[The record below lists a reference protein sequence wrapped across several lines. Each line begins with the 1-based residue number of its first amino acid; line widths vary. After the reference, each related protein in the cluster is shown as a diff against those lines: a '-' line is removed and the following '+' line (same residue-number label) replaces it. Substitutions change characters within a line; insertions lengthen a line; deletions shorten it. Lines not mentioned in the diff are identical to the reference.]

1 MKFRQHYRPDDS
13 SWTYLCALLF
23 PELMYLLVLSI
34 AASIMGQETVTEE
47 MLNSSKALTYIS
59 LFLGQLV
66 FMGIFFLYSRI
77 RKINPINACKIKF
90 KFNIWKFLICIGI
103 GAVLILG
110 FSQMINLLDFGIYT
124 RSGIDPS
131 GLSINLSNFGMFIV
145 GVLIYALIPAV
156 VEEFLFRGIIF
167 VGLKNKYKAVF
178 AVLVGALLF
187 ALVHLSIYQFIYQFI
202 LGTVLC
208 LVVYF
213 TGSIFYSM
221 VVHFVNNF
229 VIILWTYISTAQGNV
244 VLIDT
249 VWPAWKVIVCVAAVL
264 VSVTAITL
272 TFVFWYKKKQPEWE
286 MPVEQGKRIKNV
298 DESKLSD
305 YEKRALSPARMTDT
319 GWVWI
324 SIVAGVGMWIYSLVI
339 SLG

>member
-1 MKFRQHYRPDDS
+1 MKFRQYYRPDDS
-13 SWTYLCALLF
+13 SWTYLCAILF
-23 PELMYLLVLSI
+23 PELVYLLLLSI
-34 AASIMGQETVTEE
+34 AASIMGKETVSEE
-47 MLNSSKALTYIS
+47 MLTSSKALTYIS

-90 KFNIWKFLICIGI
+90 KFNIWQFLICIGI
-103 GAVLILG
+103 GVVLILG
-110 FSQMINLLDFGIYT
+110 FSQMINLLDLGIYKM
-124 RSGIDPS
+124 SGINPS

-145 GVLIYALIPAV
+145 GVLFYALIPAV
-156 VEEFLFRGIIF
+156 VEEFLFRGVIF
-167 VGLKNKYKAVF
+167 VGLKNKYGAIFSVI
-178 AVLVGALLF
+178 VGALLF
-187 ALVHLSIYQFIYQFI
+187 ALVHLSIYQFVYQFV
-202 LGTVLC
+202 LGVVLC

-229 VIILWTYISTAQGNV
+229 VIILWTYISTVQGNITT
-244 VLIDT
+244 LDT
-249 VWPAWKVIVCVAAVL
+249 FWPAWKIIVSVVAMIVAVTVIVLA
-264 VSVTAITL
+264 
-272 TFVFWYKKKQPEWE
+272 FVFWYKKKQPEWE
-286 MPVEQGKRIKNV
+286 MPVEQGKKVKNMN
-298 DESKLSD
+298 ESKLSD

-324 SIVAGVGMWIYSLVI
+324 AIVAGIGMWIYSLIV